1 VKVVRTCLALSCVQK
16 RVPRTCQQPTLPCK
30 PPLTPPPGRRQRSL
44 GPAAATFAGSDYTK
58 ASAPTIAARGNS
70 EGSTECL
77 TSMPPGPFLGRFPPQ
92 ASLPTRFGKVVTR
105 GEGAPSVSPHLPAH
119 APPPP
124 PPPPPP
130 PGAAGASACRRRGT
144 ELIRAI
150 AQRPWRLWHE
160 IHRYGRQPALERSV
174 CRASVRLPPRPR
186 RERVGTRRLSL
197 RQHKTLLQ
205 VVVLPGRVL

>member
-1 VKVVRTCLALSCVQK
+1 MSRVRV
-16 RVPRTCQQPTLPCK
+16 TLPCK

-44 GPAAATFAGSDYTK
+44 GPAAATFPGSDYTQ
-58 ASAPTIAARGNS
+58 ASAPTTAARGNS

-174 CRASVRLPPRPR
+174 CRASVRLPPR
-186 RERVGTRRLSL
+186 RVGTHRLSL
-197 RQHKTLLQ
+197 RQYKTLLHYCRT
-205 VVVLPGRVL
+205 VLPGRAL